1 MSEMLTKIKKK
12 INSQNLLNQQ
22 IKEIEFILKQKHEL
36 LTKEEVLELEQEKL
50 SLESQKIT
58 SNLSFEQ
65 KFNDFFYT
73 YNEIENTQDI
83 SWLIP
88 NVIPKQSLGVL
99 YGAPGSGKSTLIL
112 KYCKYLLSNMN
123 EIFIIYIDGDMSV
136 NKLKDLEISK
146 LIDTYQ
152 KRFKYGGK
160 ANGNLA
166 LRTQELLAHL
176 VKVQENNLD
185 KKYLII
191 EDSLSLLAIKKQGF
205 IDTNELFRYEKK
217 LRELGSTV
225 IIVHHL
231 NKSGTFA
238 DTQHIENYADYTYL
252 IERNEFI
259 GCILLNPKKASRF
272 NIQAKAYTTDNREI
286 IDEVDFSMANIGRS
300 ESSFVNIISDLLSYG
315 EMKQSEIIKYLK
327 EISFSTKYSV
337 GEKKIINWLEKWA
350 KNAKWSF
357 EQRASEKN
365 AKYYY
370 LHQAKKLA
378 KLPNYNKKEI

>member
-12 INSQNLLNQQ
+12 INSQNFLNQQ
-22 IKEIEFILKQKHEL
+22 IKEIEFILKQNHEL
-36 LTKEEVLELEQEKL
+36 LTQEEVLELEKEKY

-88 NVIPKQSLGVL
+88 NVIPRQSLGVL

-112 KYCKYLLSNMN
+112 KYCKYLLTTMN
-123 EIFIIYIDGDMSV
+123 EIYIIYIDGDMST

-146 LIDTYQ
+146 LIGTYQ

-160 ANGNLA
+160 SNGNLA
-166 LRTQELLAHL
+166 LRTQELLADL
-176 VKVQENNLD
+176 VKVKENNLE

-191 EDSLSLLAIKKQGF
+191 EDSLSLLAVKKKGF
-205 IDTNELFRYEKK
+205 IDTNELYRYEKQ

-225 IIVHHL
+225 IIIHHL
-231 NKSGTFA
+231 NKLGIFA

-252 IERNEFI
+252 IERNEFN
-259 GCILLNPKKASRF
+259 GCILLHPQKASRF
-272 NIQAKAYTTDNREI
+272 DIQAKAYTTANREI
-286 IDEVDFSMANIGRS
+286 IEEVDFSMVNISRS
-300 ESSFVNIISDLLSYG
+300 ESFFVNIIRDLLSDG

-337 GEKKIINWLEKWA
+337 GEKKIIRWLDKWA

-357 EQRASEKN
+357 EQRANEKN
-365 AKYYY
+365 AKYFYIE
-370 LHQAKKLA
+370 QTAKHE
-378 KLPNYNKKEI
+378 KLPNNYKKEI

>member
-123 EIFIIYIDGDMSV
+123 WLFLMLKLFI
-136 NKLKDLEISK
+136 LQ
-146 LIDTYQ
+146 LI
-152 KRFKYGGK
+152 
-160 ANGNLA
+160 
-166 LRTQELLAHL
+166 HL
-176 VKVQENNLD
+176 VK
-185 KKYLII
+185 
-191 EDSLSLLAIKKQGF
+191 
-205 IDTNELFRYEKK
+205 
-217 LRELGSTV
+217 
-225 IIVHHL
+225 
-231 NKSGTFA
+231 KS
-238 DTQHIENYADYTYL
+238 
-252 IERNEFI
+252 
-259 GCILLNPKKASRF
+259 
-272 NIQAKAYTTDNREI
+272 
-286 IDEVDFSMANIGRS
+286 V
-300 ESSFVNIISDLLSYG
+300 
-315 EMKQSEIIKYLK
+315 LK
-327 EISFSTKYSV
+327 
-337 GEKKIINWLEKWA
+337 
-350 KNAKWSF
+350 
-357 EQRASEKN
+357 
-365 AKYYY
+365 
-370 LHQAKKLA
+370 
-378 KLPNYNKKEI
+378 